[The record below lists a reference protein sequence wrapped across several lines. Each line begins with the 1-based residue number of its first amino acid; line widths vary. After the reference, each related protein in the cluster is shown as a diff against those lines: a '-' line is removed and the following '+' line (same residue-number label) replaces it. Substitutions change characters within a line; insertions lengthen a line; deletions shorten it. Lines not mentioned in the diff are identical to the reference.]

1 LIDSLA
7 TLGIAALVLL
17 GSPGPATM
25 SLAAVG
31 GSVGFANG
39 VPYLVGILT
48 GLVCAMA
55 GAVLGVAAIFVQ
67 WPQVKLIVQ
76 VVGAIYLAYISYK
89 IAFAPINTGRD
100 DKTDKLPNFRDGVI
114 LNVLNPKL
122 YAGFFVLF
130 SQFLLPIDA
139 ALSQYL
145 ATGGV
150 MLLIAIAADTTWL
163 AAGSSIQAIFA
174 HPRYARPIRVLFGA
188 SIIIATIWALLPAD

>member
-1 LIDSLA
+1 MIESLA
-7 TLGIAALVLL
+7 TLGIAALVLI

-31 GSVGFANG
+31 GSVGFKNG

-48 GLVCAMA
+48 GLVCAMG

-67 WPQVKLIVQ
+67 WPQAKLVVQ
-76 VVGAIYLAYISYK
+76 IVGAIYLAYISYK
-89 IAFAPINTGRD
+89 IAFAPISTGSD
-100 DKTDKLPNFRDGVI
+100 AKTDKLPNFRDGVI

-139 ALSQYL
+139 AVWQYL

-150 MLLIAIAADTTWL
+150 MLMIAIAVDTTWL
-163 AAGSSIQAIFA
+163 AAGSSIQAVFA
-174 HPRYARPIRVLFGA
+174 HPRFARPIRILFGA
-188 SIIIATIWALLPAD
+188 SIIIATIWALRPAD